1 MTKESL
7 YKPEIFEIHSY
18 AFQNFSCHTDWDV
31 PAGLNVA
38 NGAGE
43 LLTKRQLDREGE
55 QGPEITFYLELFDK
69 QGVSAIRPVTVVV
82 ADEDDNPPSPG
93 HRDALVYNYK
103 GESVSVACTVT
114 GHVKKCPIT
123 HYFWNS

>member
-1 MTKESL
+1 M
-7 YKPEIFEIHSY
+7 
-18 AFQNFSCHTDWDV
+18 

-69 QGVSAIRPVTVVV
+69 QGVSAIRPITVVV

-114 GHVKKCPIT
+114 GHVKMSPNNAL
-123 HYFWNS
+123 FWNSQSHSVTGCIWEFPNNALWDTL

>member
-1 MTKESL
+1 M
-7 YKPEIFEIHSY
+7 
-18 AFQNFSCHTDWDV
+18 

-103 GESVSVACTVT
+103 GESLSVACTVT
-114 GHVKKCPIT
+114 GYVKMRPIV
-123 HYFWNS
+123 HYFEIPRHTQ